1 MPRPPTIQLKL
12 GKAKHQSLTNLIELQ
27 YSQDSTDLERRNKR
41 LAKWYRM
48 SRNASDINSYPDSED
63 SNFSVPMILWQML
76 AKLAKEMDALLGEGS
91 EIAVTPIGESDV
103 DRVPKIRR
111 WMNWRL
117 KHSLKLFNP
126 MYDYLMNKYR
136 YGLTIG
142 NVAWETKTRLVKK
155 KELVFS
161 NRPGTPD
168 PNTGL
173 PTIEQVQTGE
183 QIVEREVVDF
193 DGPSFT
199 VENLEDWV
207 FPVNTKD
214 VVESDHF
221 VRILRLSMD
230 EVFDLRDSGDI
241 DDKLLTKKNVDE
253 LRRISEQIH
262 GNQSP
267 ERTSEE
273 VRDAKD
279 DIEEIP
285 SYPLGGKGEIPFW
298 NWYGRFRVED
308 SDERATELVGFYQ
321 PHMKKLFGISRLV
334 DKFPDGRRP
343 FVSSQ
348 MISDPNRAFGIG
360 LCELLEPLQD
370 EMDALTNI
378 TIDAGMRSIAP
389 TVFFEPASG
398 FNPETHEIGAG
409 VGIPVQDASKINV
422 LNMGQVNMAPYVQ
435 LKQDIMGYGEKITG
449 FTDAQLGRTSEAP
462 NAPRTFGQASL
473 LQAESN
479 VRLLMDIRLE
489 RESLREL
496 LKRIWE
502 LDKEFVRDDIF
513 FRVTEEEEGDV
524 MTSEDMQGS
533 YDFDIG
539 PITSIA
545 NRQLDDQKLSQA
557 FQMASGLGIQQ
568 ITIPLLGKILKSL
581 GQGDVA
587 KNLPDLEAAG
597 PPMTPDE
604 ENIRTL
610 QGEDVDPHPLDN
622 HVQHIAKHTEFMQRM
637 QGQEVDGNQFGLGN
651 FSTTIAAMNPGLI
664 GRIQAHIDEHKAAA
678 SGNPSIPQG
687 GAQSQQGQLPLGPP
701 NGGGG
706 LQQPGDARSA
716 QSAFNN
722 SGGLNLG

>member
-1 MPRPPTIQLKL
+1 MPKPPTIQLKL
-12 GKAKHQSLTNLIELQ
+12 GRAKHQELTNLIELQ
-27 YSQDSTDLERRNKR
+27 FSQDSTDLETRNKR

-48 SRNASDINSYPDSED
+48 SRNASDVNNYPDSEE

-76 AKLAKEMDALLGEGS
+76 IKLAKELDALLGEGS

-103 DRVPKIRR
+103 NRVPKIRR

-117 KHSLKLFNP
+117 KHSLKLFSP

-142 NVAWETKTRLVKK
+142 SVAWVTKTRLVKK
-155 KELVFS
+155 KEPIFS
-161 NRPGTPD
+161 NQPGVPD
-168 PNTGL
+168 PITQL
-173 PTIEQVQTGE
+173 PTIEQVRTGE
-183 QIVEREVVDF
+183 QLVEREIIEF
-193 DGPSFT
+193 DGPEFT
-199 VENLEDWV
+199 IENIEDWV
-207 FPVNTKD
+207 FPSNTTN

-230 EVFDLRDSGDI
+230 EVFDLRDTGDI
-241 DDKLLTKKNVDE
+241 DDKLLTKKNVGE

-279 DIEEIP
+279 DVEELP

-298 NWYGRFRVED
+298 NWYGKFRLED
-308 SDERATELVGFYQ
+308 TDDRTTELVGFYQ
-321 PHMKKLFGISRLV
+321 PHLKKLMGISRLV

-343 FVSSQ
+343 FVSSK

-370 EMDALTNI
+370 EMNALTNI

-398 FNPETHEIGAG
+398 FNPATQEIGAG
-409 VGIPVQDASKINV
+409 VGIPVHDASKINV
-422 LNMGQVNMAPYVQ
+422 LNMGQVNMGPYVQ
-435 LKQDIMGYGEKITG
+435 LKQDLMGYGEKVTG
-449 FTDAQLGRTSEAP
+449 FTDQQLGRTSEAP
-462 NAPRTFGQASL
+462 NAPRTFGQAEL
-473 LQAESN
+473 LAQESS

-502 LDKEFVRDDIF
+502 LDKEFVGDGIF

-545 NRQLDDQKLSQA
+545 NRQLDNQQLAQA
-557 FQMASGLGIQQ
+557 FQVASTLGIQQ
-568 ITIPLLGKILKSL
+568 ITIPLLGKILKNL
-581 GQGDVA
+581 GQGDIA
-587 KNLPDLEAAG
+587 KNLPDMESSR
-597 PPMTPDE
+597 PSMTPDE
-604 ENIRTL
+604 ELVRMV
-610 QGEDVDPHPLDN
+610 QGEDIDPHPMDN
-622 HVQHIAKHTEFMQRM
+622 HTQHIAKHTDALQRM
-637 QGQEVDGNQFGLGN
+637 INTQV
-651 FSTTIAAMNPGLI
+651 TIQTPSGPVVGTVSQQNPGLI
-664 GRIQAHIDEHKAAA
+664 GRIQSHIDEHKAIVA
-678 SGNPSIPQG
+678 GNPSLPQG
-687 GAQSQQGQLPLGPP
+687 QPQQGQLPLGQP

-706 LQQPGDARSA
+706 LQQPGDPRSA